1 MKNKEQL
8 LNKENWIQYLNLADD
23 GGLTNNAKANDIVS
37 KIQQAINFIPCC
49 AELKTVK
56 QGENLILDNKF
67 DVQVVIPE
75 SSVLIKHKENARLI
89 WIDKQRLKRN

>member
-1 MKNKEQL
+1 MEKFKLIQL
-8 LNKENWIQYLNLADD
+8 LNKVELAVGETVMSEKVKENIN
-23 GGLTNNAKANDIVS
+23 GLILDVKNE
-37 KIQQAINFIPCC
+37 AINFIPCC

-75 SSVLIKHKENARLI
+75 SSVLIKHKEKDRLI